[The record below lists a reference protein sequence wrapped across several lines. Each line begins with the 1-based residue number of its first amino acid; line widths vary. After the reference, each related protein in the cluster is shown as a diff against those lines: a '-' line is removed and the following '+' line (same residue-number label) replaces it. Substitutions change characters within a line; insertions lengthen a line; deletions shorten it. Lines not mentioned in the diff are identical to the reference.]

1 MMKKLLLIVT
11 GLLIPLA
18 SFAGGGYIITESGA
32 PSEWD
37 NSSSIRIHP
46 ESGACGSFT
55 NTQML
60 TKLDDNLGFWLDLSD
75 VNLDFVVTS
84 GSIGGVDGCNYGTY
98 LVGVDGASNV
108 GISDGL
114 NPVLFDN
121 DGEIVA
127 AVAGTSNKFRVLGF
141 ANPSGFANNYAE
153 IVDGQAVF
161 NCRCLPGNTNG
172 ACTSGSSTIEFTEDE
187 LNFTMVHEL
196 GHMLNLD
203 HTQVNANLVDGSADD
218 DTYIPTM
225 YPVSEN
231 AAAQISPMQDDI
243 VALGTIYPSSTFTS
257 TYCRVTGTLLDSS
270 GNRLRCADV
279 QAKTSDNAD
288 SVAFVSGAYAPAVDN
303 NDDGDTADSG
313 ECTSN
318 CGDFQLYLTPGKSYT
333 ISVKTINS
341 TFTGG
346 SGISPCANDQTEP
359 CSSADTGESCIEDQ
373 DIATVTSS
381 QCTAGG
387 TLALG
392 NIPTLSRVVSS
403 SSLSAFLE
411 NDFENEITPAEIPR
425 VLGGPRH
432 SRNAT
437 TSCPESASSTTSSSS
452 SSGSSSSGCSLDNS
466 ASHSWTPFVFL
477 GLVWLML
484 RILKRSKQIF

>member
-1 MMKKLLLIVT
+1 MKKLLVLIA
-11 GLLIPLA
+11 GLLVPFF

-32 PSEWD
+32 PSAWD
-37 NSSSIRIHP
+37 SSGNIRIHP
-46 ESGACGSFT
+46 ESGACGSFS

-60 TKLDDNLGFWLDLSD
+60 TKLDSNLGYWLDLSE
-75 VNLDFVVTS
+75 VNLNFVVTS

-98 LVGVDGASNV
+98 LVGVEGASNV

-127 AVAGTSNKFRVLGF
+127 AVAGTANKFRVLGF
-141 ANPSGFANNYAE
+141 ANPSGFANDYAE

-172 ACTSGSSTIEFTEDE
+172 ACTSGSSAIEFTEDE

-203 HTQVNANLVDGSADD
+203 HTQINANLVDGTADD

-231 AAAQISPMQDDI
+231 AAAQISPIQDDI
-243 VALGTIYPSSTFTS
+243 VALGTIYPASTFSS

-270 GNRLRCADV
+270 GNSLRCADV
-279 QAKTSDNAD
+279 QAKTSDSAD

-303 NDDGDTADSG
+303 NDDGDTADAG

-318 CGDFQLYLTPGKSYT
+318 CGDFQLYLTPGKTYT
-333 ISVKTINS
+333 VSVKAINS

-346 SGISPCANDQTEP
+346 SGISPCANAQLST
-359 CSSADTGESCIEDQ
+359 INDQ
-373 DIATVTSS
+373 DIATVTGS

-392 NIPTLSRVVSS
+392 NITTSS
-403 SSLSAFLE
+403 TGGVTGSLSAFLTD
-411 NDFENEITPAEIPR
+411 NFDDDVLSAEVPR
-425 VLGGPRH
+425 VIGGYRQ

-437 TSCPESASSTTSSSS
+437 TSCPESATTTTSSSG
-452 SSGSSSSGCSLDNS
+452 SGSSGGCSLDHNNKNNL
-466 ASHSWTPFVFL
+466 TPVFL
-477 GLVWLML
+477 LGFVLLTL
-484 RILKRSKQIF
+484 RVCKRLRQVMT